1 MQTLVLLTNFLL
13 KSYIGDHE
21 GWGIH
26 LDGLEQIIRLRGGLD
41 SLRTF
46 QDKPIMVSTAM
57 MTWRLRSNF
66 PKV

>member
-41 SLRTF
+41 SLSGLFRTNL
-46 QDKPIMVSTAM
+46 S
-57 MTWRLRSNF
+57 W
-66 PKV
+66 